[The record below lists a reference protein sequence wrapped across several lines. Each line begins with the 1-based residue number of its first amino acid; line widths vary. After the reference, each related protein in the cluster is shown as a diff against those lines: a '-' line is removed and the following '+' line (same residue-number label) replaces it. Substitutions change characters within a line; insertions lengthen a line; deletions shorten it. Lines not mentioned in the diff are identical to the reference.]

1 MPVSTSGATNNCIL
15 KHKILTDMNWYVT
28 KLIFRIISGD
38 GKHAPQFDEQL
49 RLINAD
55 TEKSAF
61 EKAQKIGADVQESF
75 SKAQKQLVKWLFVD
89 VTEVNPINGLT
100 DGTELHYQIHEAKD
114 ADLYIAW
121 AHHRSALLTVNN

>member
-1 MPVSTSGATNNCIL
+1 
-15 KHKILTDMNWYVT
+15 MNWYVT

-38 GKHAPQFDEQL
+38 GQHPAQFDEQL

-55 TEKSAF
+55 SEHTAF
-61 EKAQKIGADVQESF
+61 EKAKKIGLDIQETF
-75 SKAQKQLVKWLFVD
+75 NRAQKQVVKWLFVD
-89 VTEVNPINGLT
+89 VTEINPLNGLS

-121 AHHRSALLTVNN
+121 AHHKSALLTIKG